1 MKPFLTITFLLLL
14 TGAHAQELRTVT
26 RLPAILS
33 ETSGIEA
40 SGSNRFW
47 SFNDSGG
54 EAALYQFD
62 TLGNLLRT
70 VAVTNAWNRDWED
83 IAQDGQGNFYI
94 GNIGNNDNNSTDLTI
109 FKIPNPDA
117 ATGDSVAAETI
128 SFSYEDQYSFPPPDD
143 SLRFDCEAL
152 FWHAG
157 HLYLCTKNRTVP
169 FDGKTH
175 LYRLPDAPGEYIAE
189 KIGTFDTG
197 GSLFLNFWITAADIS
212 PDGSRLCLL
221 SSDKMWVF
229 YGFTGDDF
237 FGGQVRRF
245 DFPPVTQKEAVCFLT
260 ETELYITDEELPG
273 GIGRNLYAIRIP
285 NLTAA
290 EGLRQPENRLSI
302 FPNPCRDWLTIE
314 GNLQHKQVEVFDARG
329 VMLQALDPSGG
340 KARVNVQGLPGG
352 SLFIPT
358 WP

>member
-1 MKPFLTITFLLLL
+1 MGGLFPL
-14 TGAHAQELRTVT
+14 GAL
-26 RLPAILS
+26 
-33 ETSGIEA
+33 
-40 SGSNRFW
+40 
-47 SFNDSGG
+47 
-54 EAALYQFD
+54 
-62 TLGNLLRT
+62 
-70 VAVTNAWNRDWED
+70 
-83 IAQDGQGNFYI
+83 
-94 GNIGNNDNNSTDLTI
+94 
-109 FKIPNPDA
+109 
-117 ATGDSVAAETI
+117 
-128 SFSYEDQYSFPPPDD
+128 
-143 SLRFDCEAL
+143 
-152 FWHAG
+152 

-197 GSLFLNFWITAADIS
+197 GSLFLNFWITAADIR

-237 FGGQVRRF
+237 FGGQVLRF
-245 DFPPVTQKEAVCFLT
+245 DLPPTTQKEAVCFLT

-290 EGLRQPENRLSI
+290 ESLRAPENRLSI

-314 GNLQHKQVEVFDARG
+314 GNLQKKQVQIFDARG
-329 VMLQALDPSGG
+329 VMLQALYPADD
-340 KARVNVQGLPGG
+340 KATISIHHLPDGPLFIRIGDRVNGYAWMERVLK
-352 SLFIPT
+352 LE
-358 WP
+358 